1 MSFKRISLKVHRS
14 LELGLSDGRVSRLTV
29 CRSVCH
35 KGATQPRVAH
45 LPRFADQYVDAAL
58 LVHVCTTAHHPF
70 PGCVKRT
77 LRLHFYK
84 LLFGSSVDTAAV
96 LSALELHELPVLRCA
111 AARAAY
117 KMAAVLHTSPQHA
130 PIIGT
135 RLAIFWRSSQ
145 NHEVVTAARP

>member
-1 MSFKRISLKVHRS
+1 MNVVQKRSLKVHRS
-14 LELGLSDGRVSRLTV
+14 LELGLTDGRVSRLTV

-58 LVHVCTTAHHPF
+58 LLHVCTTAHHPF
-70 PGCVKRT
+70 PDRVKRT

-96 LSALELHELPVLRCA
+96 LSALELHELPVLHCA
-111 AARAAY
+111 ACAAY
-117 KMAAVLHTSPQHA
+117 KMAAGLHTPPSTHP
-130 PIIGT
+130 
-135 RLAIFWRSSQ
+135 SSELDSQ
-145 NHEVVTAARP
+145 SSEDLRKITKL